1 MRTTTAFKHLLDLP
15 GIYVTAVVFEPG
27 AVEVWVRLRRHKLHC
42 PRCGFETR
50 WRYDRRDVDS
60 TWRHLDLGANRL
72 TVKARLRRLSCPDH
86 GTLTEAVPF
95 ARVGSGFTRDFEDLV
110 AWCAASMDKSATF
123 RLCRIAWRTV
133 GAICARVVADELDP
147 ARLDGLFQIGIDEI
161 SWRRHHRYITL
172 VVNHAD
178 AKVIWAGEGK
188 GKKSADGFFDEL
200 GAQRC
205 KDIQAVSM
213 DLSPGYA
220 ASVREHTAAEVCY
233 DPFHVVALA
242 TAALQQVRRQ
252 SWQRLRQVDPNMARV
267 FKGWRFALLKNP
279 ENLNDHQQRVL
290 DAVRQDGGEL
300 WQSYRL
306 KESLRE
312 IFDGDLSGGEAAE
325 LLSRWCEEAYGSGL
339 RPFAKLAG
347 TVHDHAEGI
356 LAGLALGL
364 TNARTEAVNT
374 KVRLINRRA
383 YGFHS
388 AAAVIAL
395 VMLACGPVSL
405 RLPYERRS
413 G

>member
-1 MRTTTAFKHLLDLP
+1 MRITTGFKHLLDLP
-15 GIYVTAVVFEPG
+15 GVYVTDVTLPPG
-27 AVEVWVRLRRHKLHC
+27 RTEVRVRLRRHRLRCPHC
-42 PRCGFETR
+42 SFQSR
-50 WRYDRRDVDS
+50 WRYDMRDVDS

-72 TVKARLRRLSCPDH
+72 IVKARLRRLSCPDH
-86 GTLTEAVPF
+86 GVVTESVPF

-133 GAICARVVADELDP
+133 GVICARVVADELSP
-147 ARLDGLFQIGIDEI
+147 ARLDGLFEIGIDEI
-161 SWRRHHRYITL
+161 SWRRHHHYITL

-188 GKKSADGFFDEL
+188 GKKSAGRFFDEL

-213 DLSPGYA
+213 DLAPGYA
-220 ASVREHTAAEVCY
+220 AAVREHTSAEVCY

-252 SWQRLRQVDPNMARV
+252 SWQRLRTIDPDMARV

-279 ENLNDHQQRVL
+279 ENLTAVQQRVL
-290 DAVRQDGGEL
+290 EAVRRDGGEL

-312 IFDGDLSGGEAAE
+312 IFHGDLSGAEAAE
-325 LLSRWCEEAYGSGL
+325 LLGRWCEEAVGSGL

-347 TVHDHAEGI
+347 TVHAHAEGI
-356 LAGLALGL
+356 LAGLRLGL

-374 KVRLINRRA
+374 KIRLITRRA

-395 VMLACGPVSL
+395 VMLACGPVNL
-405 RLPYERRS
+405 RLPYENRS